1 MQNQMDQLLRPL
13 PHSWQALAEEVLIR
27 NVLAFQAWQNFWVL
41 PFFEA
46 SLMPLAL
53 LSREGDRS
61 EQGWEEA
68 HLRLPPS

>member
-1 MQNQMDQLLRPL
+1 MQNHMDPLLRPM
-13 PHSWQALAEEVLIR
+13 PHAWQALAEEVLVR
-27 NVLAFQAWQNFWVL
+27 NVLAFRAWQNFWVL

-53 LSREGDRS
+53 LSREGDQS
-61 EQGWEEA
+61 EKGA